1 MGEVKPKYLKV
12 ETRPEEDQSNVQSS
26 SLQDNLKMFWISV
39 TEDEEHIKQIE
50 RSFTSTIRSWISY
63 IKNKVRWLKAD
74 TLLMRIDLE
83 TALNLSNIIKPFIVP
98 SKAIMWFYIKEEN
111 VPDGWVICDG
121 KWYSKDGRQS
131 STSRTN
137 VCTIP
142 TPNLIGKYVLSSIK
156 SEVGNVIE
164 QGLPNITGQLDT
176 ISSRT
181 IGSHIGIDDEPITY
195 TPTDDT
201 GAFSSSSEDE
211 QLKTEE
217 SMPTSSMGN
226 ISFDASKSN
235 PVYGKYDQNSEFKDK
250 VIPPS
255 VKLLPCMKL

>member
-1 MGEVKPKYLKV
+1 MEVKKKYLKV
-12 ETRPEEDQSNVQSS
+12 ETRSDEDKSNVQSS
-26 SLQDNLKMFWISV
+26 SLQDNLKAFWISI
-39 TEDEEHIKQIE
+39 TEDEEHVKQIE
-50 RSFTSTIRSWISY
+50 KSFTSTIKSWISY
-63 IKNKVRWLKAD
+63 IKNKVRYFKND
-74 TLLMRIDLE
+74 TSLLRIDLE
-83 TALNLSNIIKPFIVP
+83 SANDLANIIKPFIVP
-98 SKAIMWFYIKEEN
+98 SKSIMWFYIKNEEI
-111 VPDGWVICDG
+111 PDGWVVCDG

-131 STSRTN
+131 STSRTS

-181 IGSHIGIDDEPITY
+181 IGSHIGTDDDPITY
-195 TPTDDT
+195 TPTEDT
-201 GAFSSSSEDE
+201 GAFSSSSDDE

-217 SMPTSSMGN
+217 STPTSSMGN